1 MNVATQTA
9 SAGTPSALAASK
21 VGRPAPTGRA
31 GLKRLINLLDYYF
44 ARGGMQLQ
52 FNVVSR
58 ATLEAAQRDPDKYRS
73 LIVRVAGYSA
83 YFVGLDKTVQQDII
97 ERTEERLQ

>member
-1 MNVATQTA
+1 MNVATQTL
-9 SAGTPSALAASK
+9 SAETSQALATSSAA
-21 VGRPAPTGRA
+21 RPAPTGRA